1 MPITVKKSPNVQLS
15 ESSNQ
20 LLESIV
26 ARLEEQSEHV
36 KSLHILPNFSKDSD
50 ATLKLD
56 MGPIAQGL
64 VVCVAKSYKLGP
76 EDASWFHPSIARG
89 RSVFAL
95 DAPLSKAQLSSVDLN
110 GTGSSVGEYTIS
122 RPDDFGC
129 EQIENRLV
137 VDVSEEE
144 MLLPLYKKWM
154 QQSVSAGDID
164 KQWKRMK
171 FGDTYSIVT
180 HTEAL
185 RSKIAEKIA
194 PGSQLLRSDT
204 VNAVLSDTE
213 NIYFTNNA
221 IRAKDDRTV
230 LMKISAL
237 GGYRVYSTSDTKHR
251 FFPSSLGT
259 SPTYYAWQDMTKQNC
274 ARIQRACTWGGELT
288 FNTQVMSAPAIPSR
302 KFRSVEDEYSMM
314 HEDTLAMCLTKFSGS
329 DAFVD
334 KISPEDIYKLEPGPS
349 HVKTANNYITA
360 PVTMDH
366 PVMNK
371 LMHNIQAVQRKFPD
385 FHLFN
390 PKYMSGNRFKIPREV
405 YKDIA

>member
-1 MPITVKKSPNVQLS
+1 
-15 ESSNQ
+15 
-20 LLESIV
+20 
-26 ARLEEQSEHV
+26 
-36 KSLHILPNFSKDSD
+36 
-50 ATLKLD
+50 

-185 RSKIAEKIA
+185 R
-194 PGSQLLRSDT
+194 
-204 VNAVLSDTE
+204 
-213 NIYFTNNA
+213 
-221 IRAKDDRTV
+221 
-230 LMKISAL
+230 
-237 GGYRVYSTSDTKHR
+237 
-251 FFPSSLGT
+251 
-259 SPTYYAWQDMTKQNC
+259 
-274 ARIQRACTWGGELT
+274 
-288 FNTQVMSAPAIPSR
+288 
-302 KFRSVEDEYSMM
+302 
-314 HEDTLAMCLTKFSGS
+314 
-329 DAFVD
+329 
-334 KISPEDIYKLEPGPS
+334 
-349 HVKTANNYITA
+349 
-360 PVTMDH
+360 
-366 PVMNK
+366 
-371 LMHNIQAVQRKFPD
+371 
-385 FHLFN
+385 
-390 PKYMSGNRFKIPREV
+390 
-405 YKDIA
+405 